1 MKPAAHLGLGLI
13 ATVAMTS
20 CGLIQM
26 PARLINT
33 AIAPLTA
40 NDDGAGDAA
49 VALEVTRTAA
59 ADSGAAGAE

>member
-1 MKPAAHLGLGLI
+1 MKSTAHLVLGLI
-13 ATVAMTS
+13 ATIAMTS

-40 NDDGAGDAA
+40 HDETAGDAA
-49 VALEVTRTAA
+49 VALEASR
-59 ADSGAAGAE
+59 AAGAESGAAVAP